1 MFRLNRL
8 VRFSAL
14 GIVLVTAALAARG
27 LRTDPPRAAKRDAL
41 APTAASA
48 GEHRTRLLHSW
59 QDSVKL
65 DGQDVER
72 RVDVVFDYTEGVA
85 HHLTYDIKGN
95 LLSDAAITTNT
106 PQPSLEEIQ
115 EAQSLVMADAELS
128 VIVKRTGGVFEG
140 GFVLEEPT
148 GACGLGTRCLQL
160 LLISPDRIGLI
171 RRIVVDL
178 TRQTIPYRDYTPPT
192 QQ

>member
-1 MFRLNRL
+1 MLRLNRL

-27 LRTDPPRAAKRDAL
+27 IRTDSPRAPKRAAL
-41 APTAASA
+41 APAAV

-59 QDSVKL
+59 QDSVKV

-85 HHLTYDIKGN
+85 HHLTYDLKGN

-106 PQPSLEEIQ
+106 PQPSPEEIQ
-115 EAQSLVMADAELS
+115 EAQALVMADAELS

-160 LLISPDRIGLI
+160 LLLSPDRIGLI

-178 TRQTIPYRDYTPPT
+178 TRQTVPYRDYTPPA

>member
-1 MFRLNRL
+1 MLRLNRL

-27 LRTDPPRAAKRDAL
+27 IRTDSPRAPKRAAL
-41 APTAASA
+41 APAAV

-59 QDSVKL
+59 QDSVKV

-85 HHLTYDIKGN
+85 HHLSYDLKGN

-106 PQPSLEEIQ
+106 PQPSPEEIQ
-115 EAQSLVMADAELS
+115 EAQALVMADAELS

-160 LLISPDRIGLI
+160 LLLSPDRIGLI

-178 TRQTIPYRDYTPPT
+178 TRQTVPYRDYTPPA

>member
-1 MFRLNRL
+1 MLRLNRL

-27 LRTDPPRAAKRDAL
+27 IRTDSPRAPKRAAL
-41 APTAASA
+41 APATV

-59 QDSVKL
+59 QDSVKV

-85 HHLTYDIKGN
+85 HHLTYDLKGN

-106 PQPSLEEIQ
+106 PQPSPEEIQ
-115 EAQSLVMADAELS
+115 EAQALVMADAELS

-148 GACGLGTRCLQL
+148 GSCGLGTRCLQL
-160 LLISPDRIGLI
+160 LLLSPDRIGLI

-178 TRQTIPYRDYTPPT
+178 TRQTVPYRDYTPPA

>member
-14 GIVLVTAALAARG
+14 GIVLVTAAVAARG
-27 LRTDPPRAAKRDAL
+27 LRTDPARAPKRS
-41 APTAASA
+41 APAAATA

-59 QDSVKL
+59 QDSVKVN
-65 DGQDVER
+65 GQDIEQ
-72 RVDVVFDYTEGVA
+72 RVDVIFDYTEGVA
-85 HHLTYDIKGN
+85 HHLTYDTKGN
-95 LLSDAAITTNT
+95 LLSDAAITTNM
-106 PQPSLEEIQ
+106 PQPSLEELQ
-115 EAQSLVMADAELS
+115 EAQALVMADAELS
-128 VIVKRTGGVFEG
+128 VIINRTGGVFEG

-160 LLISPDRIGLI
+160 LLLSPDRIGLI

-178 TRQTIPYRDYTPPT
+178 TRQTIPYRDYTPPA
-192 QQ
+192 QP